1 MSYKIV
7 SFCGGGFRGL
17 MSAEIL
23 NQLWTACPNILT
35 GTDLFAGTSTGADIT
50 SFLLAGLT
58 PPEII
63 SFFLEREVPF
73 FQSPTGSGSREPRY
87 DIKAVHGGQVA
98 LHGPLK
104 TLNDFD
110 QSMLLT
116 AFNVQNSHHLG
127 WTPLLY
133 NNLSKSTN
141 GDTKIADAVTS
152 SGSMPGMVGSWKGN
166 VDGAFVHHDPT
177 IPAIALA
184 MNEGIPIEE
193 IVVICIGTGFMPT
206 YLTSDTSV
214 WGAEQWQNGVPGNP
228 DHITPLLVGGTVSP
242 ILSIT
247 LNGTSSSLMPTLAGM
262 MLPGRYVNINPV
274 LKTFISEIDTTPEA
288 LATLISLGQADSPQI
303 ELAKQL
309 LRTYWT

>member
-7 SFCGGGFRGL
+7 SLCGGGIRGL

-23 NQLWTACPNILT
+23 KQLWSACPNILT
-35 GTDLFAGTSTGADIT
+35 GTDLFAGTSTGSDIT
-50 SFLLAGLT
+50 SLLVAGLT

-63 SFFLEREVPF
+63 SFFQEKEVSF
-73 FQSPTGSGSREPRY
+73 FQNPTGSGSREPRY
-87 DIKAVHGGQVA
+87 DIEAAHGEQIE
-98 LHGPLK
+98 LHGLK

-116 AFNVQNSHHLG
+116 AFNVRNSNHLG

-152 SGSMPGMVGSWKGN
+152 SGAMPGMIGSWKGN
-166 VDGAFVHHDPT
+166 VDGAFVNHDPT
-177 IPAIALA
+177 LPAIALA

-206 YLTSDTSV
+206 YLASDTSV
-214 WGAEQWQNGVPGNP
+214 WGAEQWQNGVPGP
-228 DHITPLLVGGTVSP
+228 DHITPLLVGGTASP
-242 ILSIT
+242 ILSLT
-247 LNGTSSSLMPTLAGM
+247 LNGTSSTLMSTLAGM

-274 LKTFISEIDTTPEA
+274 LKTFISEIDTNPKDLE
-288 LATLISLGQADSPQI
+288 TLVSLGRADSPQI

-309 LRTYWT
+309 LQTYWT

>member
-1 MSYKIV
+1 
-7 SFCGGGFRGL
+7 

-35 GTDLFAGTSTGADIT
+35 ETDLFAGTSTGAGIT
-50 SFLLAGLT
+50 SLLLAGYP

-63 SFFLEREVPF
+63 AFFQKKEVPF
-73 FQSPTGSGSREPRY
+73 FQNPTGSGSREPRY
-87 DIKAVHGGQVA
+87 DIETAHGGQIK
-98 LHGPLK
+98 LHGLK

-116 AFNVQNSHHLG
+116 AFNVLNSDNLG

-152 SGSMPGMVGSWKGN
+152 SGAMPGMIGSWKGN
-166 VDGAFVHHDPT
+166 VDGAFVNHDPT
-177 IPAIALA
+177 LPAIALA

-214 WGAEQWQNGVPGNP
+214 WGAEQWQNGLPGNP

-242 ILSIT
+242 ILSLT
-247 LNGTSSSLMPTLAGM
+247 LNGTSSSLMPTLAAM

-274 LKTFISEIDTTPEA
+274 LKTFISEVDTNPKD

-309 LRTYWT
+309 LQTYWA